1 MRASWTGALALLVAL
16 WAMTPGGAI
25 AQSSS
30 AKTAKTAKSAQAT
43 NAGGT
48 VKKKR
53 RPVASSQAVSTTKV
67 KRTKA
72 SYSPPAAARPSVGQA
87 IGLHAVDDPLDLR
100 SSVALVVDQRSG
112 ATLFSKNANAVLP
125 IASIT
130 KLMTAMVV
138 LDAQL
143 PLDEQVEITEAD
155 IDTEKHTRSRL
166 RTGTRLA
173 RGELLHLALMASE
186 NRAAHALGR
195 NYPGGLDAFVEA
207 MNAKARAIGMDS
219 SSFSDPTGLSSRNVS
234 NAVDL
239 SRMVAAAY
247 EYPLIREYST
257 APEYAVEAGKRVV
270 GFRNTNRLINNAS
283 WEIGLQ
289 KTGYISEAG
298 SCLVMQVTVDGRP
311 MVLVLL
317 DAVGIRSRFGDAQR
331 IRNWLEGEGR
341 VVPLRTTD
349 ATQASLGS

>member
-16 WAMTPGGAI
+16 GAITPGGAV
-25 AQSSS
+25 AQESS
-30 AKTAKTAKSAQAT
+30 AKSAKSAKSAQAT
-43 NAGGT
+43 NSGTT

-53 RPVASSQAVSTTKV
+53 RPVASSQAGSASKA

-87 IGLHAVDDPLDLR
+87 IGLHEVDDPLDLR

-112 ATLFSKNANAVLP
+112 ATLFSKNAHAVLP

-143 PLDEQVEITEAD
+143 PLDEQVEITQAD

-195 NYPGGLDAFVEA
+195 NYPGGLDAFIEA
-207 MNAKARAIGMDS
+207 MNAKAKAIGMDS
-219 SSFSDPTGLSSRNVS
+219 TSFSDPTGLSSRNVS

-257 APEYAVEAGKRVV
+257 APEYSVEAGKRVV
-270 GFRNTNRLINNAS
+270 GFRNTNRLIKNSS
-283 WEIGLQ
+283 WDIGLQ

-298 SCLVMQVTVDGRP
+298 SCLVMHVTVEGRP

-317 DAVGIRSRFGDAQR
+317 DAVGILSRFGDAQR
-331 IRNWLEGEGR
+331 IRSWLEGEGR

-349 ATQASLGS
+349 ATQASFGS